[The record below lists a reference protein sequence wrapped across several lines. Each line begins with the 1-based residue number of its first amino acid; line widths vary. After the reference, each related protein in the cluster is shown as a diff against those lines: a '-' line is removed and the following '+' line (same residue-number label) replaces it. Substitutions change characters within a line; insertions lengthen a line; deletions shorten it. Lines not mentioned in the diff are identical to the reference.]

1 MDCHKDVCPP
11 DYLTK
16 ADGQKVVFDF
26 SSIIPDEKEEGEE

>member
-11 DYLTK
+11 GYLTK

-26 SSIIPDEKEEGEE
+26 SSIIPDEKEGEE